1 MLSMGALRPVRD
13 GWHLSVGTFV
23 RTTSMPTIY
32 TLPMEAAAFLGRLG
46 HKVSKDH
53 RVPQV
58 RVLASR

>member
-1 MLSMGALRPVRD
+1 MVARQQLRA
-13 GWHLSVGTFV
+13 GWRLSVEIFTP
-23 RTTSMPTIY
+23 TTCMLTIY